1 MHGKCSILML
11 AASSALALA
20 LTGCG
25 PGGNNEAPRRGSTPT
40 QPAGFP
46 PQVSSST
53 EPPPAPQQVETNPTA
68 AQSTINRPVP
78 EGPGFSQIAG
88 TKGYITRK
96 DAERMPWLEIHFS
109 QCDTNK
115 DGHITLQEFNECR
128 RRLAEPKVGQP
139 NAAKS
144 G

>member
-1 MHGKCSILML
+1 MHGKRSILML
-11 AASSALALA
+11 ASSSALALLLA
-20 LTGCG
+20 GCG
-25 PGGNNEAPRRGSTPT
+25 PGGGNNEAPRRGSVATA
-40 QPAGFP
+40 PAGFP

-53 EPPPAPQQVETNPTA
+53 EPPPAPQQVETNPSA
-68 AQSTINRPVP
+68 AQSTINRPMP
-78 EGPGFSQIAG
+78 GPGFAQIAG
-88 TKGYITRK
+88 GKGYITRQE
-96 DAERMPWLEIHFS
+96 AQRIPWLEIHFA

-115 DGHITLQEFNECR
+115 DGRITLQEFNECR